1 MFCFVFS
8 SWGVGEGKEF
18 KKGSDM
24 IIVVFENNNW
34 LLYGG
39 RFKGKTELSG
49 SCLFIHQG
57 MVRAPTAWNALKSE
71 WTAKY
76 WQGWKGVNILE
87 SI

>member
-1 MFCFVFS
+1 M
-8 SWGVGEGKEF
+8 
-18 KKGSDM
+18 
-24 IIVVFENNNW
+24 
-34 LLYGG
+34 YGG
-39 RFKGKTELSG
+39 GFKGKIEISG

-57 MVRAPTAWNALKSE
+57 MVRVPTTWNALKSE